1 MSKMLGGHVTI
12 KSYVQTK
19 LQRLSQE
26 DPSFTTLFE
35 LMFSEKENIM
45 FESNNGYRISQVT
58 YGECYTSIL
67 GKAAALRAGLAG
79 VPHNAVI
86 GLCMENS
93 RAWIEAFWAI
103 LLSGY
108 CPLLLNLRLNHET
121 LEKTLQNTNAQAVVS
136 AEPVDFSVKTI
147 LFSELSA
154 EGTANLNESCGTAI
168 LLMSSGTSEHVK
180 ICAYDAGAFRVMIE
194 DSYQIIKKCP
204 QIKKFYKNKLK
215 LLAFLP
221 FYHIFGL
228 VAVYIWFSFFARTF
242 VLLEDM
248 SPKTILGT
256 IRRHEVTHIF
266 AVPMLWN
273 TVYEQAMRTIR
284 SRGPETLARFEKGM
298 AIQKKVRGVPVLRGL
313 VSKILFREVRQALF
327 GDSIRFLICGGSEVK
342 PEVLTFFNAIGYY
355 IANGYGMTELGITSV
370 ELSPNPAVRDQASVG
385 QPLSSVE
392 YRLDGQGLLLVRSA
406 GMARAIFDGV
416 TWTKHGDDWFHT
428 GDLARECNGTWF
440 ILGRSDDL
448 VISPTGENLNP
459 TLIEAGLSVKGI
471 RDLCLIGVHGEK
483 GVVPTVLATPKFPLP
498 AGGLRKLYD
507 SLLDSIRQNGLEKQI
522 QSVVF
527 VQEPLLSGGDIKLNR
542 VKIARRFREGSFT
555 VLQPDC
561 DGGAGASELKVHIRA
576 LFAEATGK
584 SASQI
589 TDQSD
594 FFTELGGNSLDYFS
608 MVLKMQEEYGVSFPL
623 EDGKTLTTVNALA
636 DYVTQTVDANG

>member
-1 MSKMLGGHVTI
+1 MSKMLGGHITI
-12 KSYVQTK
+12 NHYVQTK
-19 LQRLSQE
+19 LRRLSE
-26 DPSFTTLFE
+26 GDPSFSALFE
-35 LMFSEKENIM
+35 LMFSEKENVI
-45 FESNNGYRISQVT
+45 FESNNGYRITQVT

-67 GKAAALRAGLAG
+67 DKAVALRAELAG
-79 VPHNAVI
+79 VPHNAVV

-108 CPLLLNLRLNHET
+108 CPLLMNLRLNHET
-121 LEKTLQNTNAQAVVS
+121 LENALQNMNAQAVVS
-136 AEPVDFSVKTI
+136 AEPVDFSVKNI

-154 EGTANLNESCGTAI
+154 EGAANLNEPCGTAI
-168 LLMSSGTSEHVK
+168 MLMSSGTSEHVK

-194 DSYQIIKKCP
+194 DSYRIMKKCP

-221 FYHIFGL
+221 FYHSFGL
-228 VAVYIWFSFFARTF
+228 VAVYFWFSFFARTF

-248 SPKTILGT
+248 SPKTILNT

-273 TVYEQAMRTIR
+273 TVYEQAMQTIR
-284 SRGPETLARFEKGM
+284 NRGPETLARFEKGM
-298 AIQKKVRGVPVLRGL
+298 AIQKKVRGIPILRGL
-313 VSKILFREVRQALF
+313 VSKLLFREVRQALF
-327 GDSIRFLICGGSEVK
+327 GDSIRFLVCGGSEVR

-355 IANGYGMTELGITSV
+355 IANGYGMTEIGITSV
-370 ELSPNPAVRDQASVG
+370 ELSPNPAIRDQCSVG
-385 QPLSSVE
+385 RPFPSVE
-392 YRLDGQGLLLVRSA
+392 YRLDENGLLLVRNA
-406 GMARAIFDGV
+406 GRAFAIFDGV
-416 TWTKHGDDWFHT
+416 TWTKHEGGWFHT
-428 GDLARECNGTWF
+428 GDLARECDGTWF

-459 TLIEAGLSVKGI
+459 TLIEANLSVNGI
-471 RDLCLIGVHGEK
+471 RDLCLIGVPGEK
-483 GVVPTVLATPKFPLP
+483 GVVPTVLATPRFPLP
-498 AGGLRKLYD
+498 AGGLRALYD
-507 SLLDSIRQNGLEKQI
+507 RLLDSIRQNEFEKQI

-527 VQEPLLSGGDIKLNR
+527 VREPLLSGGEIKLNR
-542 VKIARRFREGSFT
+542 AKIARRFREGSFT
-555 VLQPDC
+555 ILRLDC
-561 DGGAGASELKVHIRA
+561 DSEANADELNLHIRA

-584 SASQI
+584 PASQI

-608 MVLKMQEEYGVSFPL
+608 VVLKMQEEYGVSIPL

-636 DYVTQTVDANG
+636 NYVTRTVDANG